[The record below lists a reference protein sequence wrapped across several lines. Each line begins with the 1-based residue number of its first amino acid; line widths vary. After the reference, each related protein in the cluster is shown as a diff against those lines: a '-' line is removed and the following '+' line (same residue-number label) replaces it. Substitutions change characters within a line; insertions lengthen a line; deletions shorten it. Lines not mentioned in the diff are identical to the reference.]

1 MGMVTAR
8 KIDDLE
14 KEIQSLR
21 SLVMFGE
28 DALLERKLVSLKG
41 MGKLL
46 VSEKELDQFLAQA
59 KKSIFKGA

>member
-1 MGMVTAR
+1 MVTAR